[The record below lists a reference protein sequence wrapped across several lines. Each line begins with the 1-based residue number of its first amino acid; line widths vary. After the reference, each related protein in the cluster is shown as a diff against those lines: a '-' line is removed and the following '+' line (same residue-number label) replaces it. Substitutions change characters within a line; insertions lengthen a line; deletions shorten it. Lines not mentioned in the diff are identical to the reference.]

1 MANITSSFT
10 YLLPTEL
17 YVAGISTNVTG
28 SYTYNGP
35 EDFDVWVS
43 NSTGDVEK
51 INTKTA
57 APSGS
62 SVKTVNA
69 KDSSQLPMAYALSHA
84 LSDNYSYSYTYT
96 DETQSNGD
104 VYKKIDNPDL
114 RDAYT
119 VYWDF
124 ANSKWAFKQILKK
137 LENDS
142 ADIAIKRR
150 DWVKS
155 WGDKYDFGEPVNTK
169 IDHYVAGIGTYLAAN
184 PYHKK
189 WKFVTLPEPTGTIP
203 KIPSE
208 IQIEISKLQNSTG
221 VV

>member
-28 SYTYNGP
+28 SYTYSGP
-35 EDFDVWVS
+35 EDFDVWI
-43 NSTGDVEK
+43 NATTGDVEK
-51 INTKTA
+51 INTKNA

-62 SVKTVNA
+62 LVKTVNA

-84 LSDNYSYSYTYT
+84 LSDSYSYSYTYT

-114 RDAYT
+114 RDAYS

-137 LENDS
+137 LENKD
-142 ADIAIKRR
+142 ADAAVQRR
-150 DWVKS
+150 DWVKT
-155 WGDKYDFGEPVNTK
+155 WGDKYDFGETVNTK
-169 IDHYVAGIGTYLAAN
+169 IDHFVAGIGTYLAAN
-184 PYHKK
+184 PYHKT
-189 WKFVTLPEPTGTIP
+189 WKFVTLPDSVGTIP
-203 KIPSE
+203 KIPAE
-208 IQIEISKLQNSTG
+208 IQVEISKLQSTTG

>member
-28 SYTYNGP
+28 SYTYSGP
-35 EDFDVWVS
+35 EDFDVWVN

-84 LSDNYSYSYTYT
+84 LSDSYSYSYTYS

-104 VYKKIDNPDL
+104 VYKKMDNPDL
-114 RDAYT
+114 RDAYS

-142 ADIAIKRR
+142 ADIAIQRR

-189 WKFVTLPEPTGTIP
+189 WKFVTLPAPTGTIP
-203 KIPSE
+203 KIPSD

>member
-28 SYTYNGP
+28 SYTYSGP
-35 EDFDVWVS
+35 EDFDVWI
-43 NSTGDVEK
+43 NATTGDVEK
-51 INTKTA
+51 INTKNA

-62 SVKTVNA
+62 LVKTVNA

-84 LSDNYSYSYTYT
+84 LSDSYSYSYTYS

-104 VYKKIDNPDL
+104 VYKKMDNPDL
-114 RDAYT
+114 RDAYS

-142 ADIAIKRR
+142 ADIAIQRR

-184 PYHKK
+184 PYLSLIH
-189 WKFVTLPEPTGTIP
+189 I
-203 KIPSE
+203 
-208 IQIEISKLQNSTG
+208 
-221 VV
+221 

>member
-28 SYTYNGP
+28 SYTYTGP
-35 EDFDVWVS
+35 EDFDVWIS
-43 NSTGDVEK
+43 ASTGDVEK

-62 SVKTVNA
+62 LVKTVNA

-84 LSDNYSYSYTYT
+84 LTDSYSYSYTYS

-104 VYKKIDNPDL
+104 VYKKMDNPDL

-124 ANSKWAFKQILKK
+124 VNSKWAFKQILKK
-137 LENDS
+137 LENDN
-142 ADIAIKRR
+142 ADIAISRR
-150 DWVKS
+150 DWVKG

-169 IDHYVAGIGTYLAAN
+169 IDHYVAGIGTYLASN
-184 PYHKK
+184 PYHMK
-189 WKFVTLPEPTGTIP
+189 WKFVSLPPSVGDIP
-203 KIPSE
+203 KIPSD
-208 IQIEISKLQNSTG
+208 IQIEIGKLQSTTG